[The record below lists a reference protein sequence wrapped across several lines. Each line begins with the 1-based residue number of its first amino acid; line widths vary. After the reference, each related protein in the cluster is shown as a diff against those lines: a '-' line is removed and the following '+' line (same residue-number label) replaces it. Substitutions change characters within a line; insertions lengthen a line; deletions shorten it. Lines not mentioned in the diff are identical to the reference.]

1 MNAWPIDV
9 LRRTRSIERR
19 LHDGGM
25 VRPLVSLAAAV
36 VGFTSAPTAH
46 GHHSTR
52 AFYDRDASVELE
64 GTVTSVSWRNP
75 HVGLTIAVR
84 NDRGIEES
92 WALEGGA
99 MNTLRRRGFT
109 ADSVAIGANVRVA
122 GSPSN
127 RGRNEIYVTNML
139 LPGGTEVRF
148 GDRAQPLRWASAG
161 SGSDA
166 VGIGMA
172 GDPTIRGEPVAD
184 IFRVWTAGAAY
195 RLRAPLELTA
205 AASAAREVW
214 DPMTDDPAL
223 RCDAPGMPNAI
234 LNPYPIEIIDG
245 GDAIR
250 IRIEE
255 WDAVRTV
262 YLPDGEPAERTV
274 PNRLGYSIGRWQGDT
289 LFVETTGVDWPLLD
303 DSGTPL
309 SPDAEIVER
318 FELDRAR
325 GRLGYSVS
333 VTDPEYLVEAAVWD
347 GLWVWVPGVEVQSFQ
362 CTTQ

>member
-1 MNAWPIDV
+1 MRAQLLWIAALLGTTAW
-9 LRRTRSIERR
+9 S
-19 LHDGGM
+19 
-25 VRPLVSLAAAV
+25 VSGA
-36 VGFTSAPTAH
+36 
-46 GHHSTR
+46 HHSTR
-52 AFYDRDASVELE
+52 AFYDRDASVEIE

-84 NDRGIEES
+84 NDRGVEKS

-99 MNTLRRRGFT
+99 MNTLLRRGFT

-139 LPGGTEVRF
+139 LPDGTEVRF
-148 GDRAQPLRWASAG
+148 GDRAQPLRWAG
-161 SGSDA
+161 GGNGGDA

-172 GDPTIRGEPVAD
+172 GDPAISGEPVTD

-195 RLRAPLELTA
+195 RLRAPLVLTA
-205 AASAAREVW
+205 AARAARDAW
-214 DPMTDDPAL
+214 NPASDDPAL

-234 LNPYPIEIIDG
+234 LNPYPIEIVDG
-245 GDAIR
+245 GDSIR

-255 WDAVRTV
+255 WDAVRTIH
-262 YLPDGEPAERTV
+262 LPDGEPAER
-274 PNRLGYSIGRWQGDT
+274 PPSSRLGYSTGRWQGDT
-289 LFVETTGVDWPLLD
+289 LIVETTGVDWPLLD

-318 FELDRAR
+318 FELDRAQ

-333 VTDPEYLVEAAVWD
+333 VTDPENLVEPAVWD
-347 GLWVWVPGVEVQSFQ
+347 SLWIWAPGVEVQPFQ
-362 CTTQ
+362 CSAQ

>member
-1 MNAWPIDV
+1 MKVVA
-9 LRRTRSIERR
+9 LS
-19 LHDGGM
+19 
-25 VRPLVSLAAAV
+25 AAAV
-36 VGFTSAPTAH
+36 VVITSGPTAH

-52 AFYDRDASVELE
+52 AFYDRDATVEIE

-84 NDRGIEES
+84 NDRGVEES

-99 MNTLRRRGFT
+99 MNTLLRRGFT
-109 ADSVAIGANVRVA
+109 ADSVAIDANVRVA

-127 RGRNEIYVTNML
+127 RGRNELYVTNML
-139 LPGGTEVRF
+139 LPNGTEVRF
-148 GDRAQPLRWASAG
+148 GDRAQPLRWAGAG
-161 SGSDA
+161 NGNDA

-172 GDPTIRGEPVAD
+172 GDPAINGEPVAD

-195 RLRAPLELTA
+195 RLRTPLALTA
-205 AASAAREVW
+205 AARAARDVW

-234 LNPYPIEIIDG
+234 LNPYPIEIVDG
-245 GDAIR
+245 GNTIR

-255 WDAVRTV
+255 WDAVRTI
-262 YLPDGEPAERTV
+262 YLPDSEPVAR
-274 PNRLGYSIGRWQGDT
+274 PPSNRLGYSTGRWQGDT
-289 LFVETTGVDWPLLD
+289 LIVETTGVDWPLLD

-318 FELDRAR
+318 FELDRAQ
-325 GRLGYSVS
+325 GRLRYSVS
-333 VTDPEYLVEAAVWD
+333 VADPVYLVEPAIWD
-347 GLWVWVPGVEVQSFQ
+347 GLWVWVPGVEVQPFQ

>member
-1 MNAWPIDV
+1 MLDSG
-9 LRRTRSIERR
+9 T
-19 LHDGGM
+19 M
-25 VRPLVSLAAAV
+25 RPLVLWAASVACVASGSAV
-36 VGFTSAPTAH
+36 Y

-52 AFYDRDASVELE
+52 AFYDRDASVEIE

-75 HVGLTIAVR
+75 HVGLTIAAR

-92 WALEGGA
+92 WTLEGGA
-99 MNTLRRRGFT
+99 MNTLQRRGFT

-139 LPGGTEVRF
+139 LPDGTEVRF
-148 GDRAQPLRWASAG
+148 GDRAQPLRWAGAG
-161 SGSDA
+161 NGSDA

-172 GDPTIRGEPVAD
+172 GDPAISGEPVAD

-195 RLRAPLELTA
+195 RLREPLALTA
-205 AASAAREVW
+205 AARAASDAW
-214 DPMTDDPAL
+214 NPASDDPAL

-234 LNPYPIEIIDG
+234 LNPYPIEIIDA
-245 GDAIR
+245 GDVIR

-255 WDAVRTV
+255 WDAVRTI
-262 YLPDGEPAERTV
+262 YLPDGEPVAR
-274 PNRLGYSIGRWQGDT
+274 PPSNRLGYSTGRWQGDT
-289 LFVETTGVDWPLLD
+289 LIVETTGVDWPLLD

-318 FELDRAR
+318 FGLDRAQ
-325 GRLGYSVS
+325 GRLSYSVA
-333 VTDPEYLVEAAVWD
+333 VTDPEYLVEPAIWD
-347 GLWVWVPGVEVQSFQ
+347 GLWVWLPGVEVQAFQ
-362 CTTQ
+362 CSVQ